1 MNPKTDKIEKIVSLI
16 FTFKLLLIN
25 FKLKTRQ
32 KWTGQWSSNGF
43 GIELLI
49 KKDVWMSC
57 QSPIVQ

>member
-32 KWTGQWSSNGF
+32 KWTGQWSNKF
-43 GIELLI
+43 NLVLAEPAEITEFF
-49 KKDVWMSC
+49 
-57 QSPIVQ
+57 